1 MGETMKRL
9 ALVLLALPLLLGAGM
24 CGGDNKCQL
33 AKEAEKLAC
42 QNPESNECKAA
53 RAAVEIACKPPAPSP
68 TVAPTPEPTPCPCGE
83 HVWVDGEGTC
93 NPCPPIPTPIPTP
106 TPVPTPTPTTPP
118 TGFPVRFPLKDAV
131 LSLNN
136 KAYGQGFD
144 ATLVVEA
151 DPALC
156 LLLHGQQ
163 VNKCHFD
170 SSVFSSPLQRA
181 AYEMAVMGGARV
193 GVVGVGPRCQVWQ
206 YLANGKVWPCNDDH
220 DALASCDHMGRP
232 QVIDD
237 PQTPTTGDTL
247 ETLTGFEGEPKECGL
262 MRNEFGPYAGFFTIA
277 HGKAQVRSC
286 LPLDNSVCGPWRE
299 FDR

>member
-1 MGETMKRL
+1 MKRL
-9 ALVLLALPLLLGAGM
+9 ALVLLALPLILGAGW
-24 CGGDNKCQL
+24 CGGGDSKCEI
-33 AKEAEKLAC
+33 AKQAEKLAC

-53 RAAVEIACKPPAPSP
+53 RAAVEIACAAPSPTP
-68 TVAPTPEPTPCPCGE
+68 TVAPTPTPEPTP
-83 HVWVDGEGTC
+83 T
-93 NPCPPIPTPIPTP
+93 PTPTPTPGPTP
-106 TPVPTPTPTTPP
+106 TPVPTPTPTPPP
-118 TGFPVRFPLKDAV
+118 TQFPVRFPLKDAV

-144 ATLVVEA
+144 STLLVEG
-151 DPALC
+151 DSALC
-156 LLLHGQQ
+156 LLLHGQA

-170 SSVFSSPLQRA
+170 SSVFSAPLQRA
-181 AYEMAVMGGARV
+181 GYEMAVMGGARV

-220 DALASCDHMGRP
+220 DAIASCDHMGRP

-237 PQTPTTGDTL
+237 PQTPTTGESL
-247 ETLTGFEGEPKECGL
+247 ETLQGFEGEPKECGL